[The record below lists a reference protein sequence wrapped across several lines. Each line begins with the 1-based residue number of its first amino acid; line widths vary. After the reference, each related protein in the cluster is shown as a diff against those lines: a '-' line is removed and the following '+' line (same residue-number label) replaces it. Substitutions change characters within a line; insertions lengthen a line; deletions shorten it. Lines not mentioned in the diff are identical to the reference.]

1 MLVLNF
7 QFALPGVTRGF
18 GDHDLRAQSSTSNP
32 VYIKPFLTPQPEVR
46 VLDVETEDITDSDV
60 LVMATDGLWD
70 VMANERV
77 ADIVNNGLTSKALT
91 AGGGS
96 GSGSAAKKK
105 VINFSDD
112 EMDQEVSD
120 QKELFLLMGYSVIE
134 TFYPLLN

>member
-1 MLVLNF
+1 M
-7 QFALPGVTRGF
+7 
-18 GDHDLRAQSSTSNP
+18 
-32 VYIKPFLTPQPEVR
+32 YIKPFLSPQPEVR

-91 AGGGS
+91 AGGS
-96 GSGSAAKKK
+96 GTATKKK

-112 EMDQEVSD
+112 EMDQEV
-120 QKELFLLMGYSVIE
+120 K
-134 TFYPLLN
+134 FYIYNF